1 MPEIIFITVVIAS
14 MLFIGVAW
22 ILALR
27 ESRLTA
33 TWIEQTGRRAFGP
46 SPLIRGDERAP
57 AARRRRAVE

>member
-22 ILALR
+22 IFALR

-33 TWIEQTGRRAFGP
+33 DWIEQTGRRTFGP
-46 SPLIRGDERAP
+46 TPMVRGEE
-57 AARRRRAVE
+57 RAVEGGTAQRR

>member
-33 TWIEQTGRRAFGP
+33 AWIEQMGRRTFGP
-46 SPLIRGDERAP
+46 TPMVRGEE
-57 AARRRRAVE
+57 RAVEGGTAQRR

>member
-33 TWIEQTGRRAFGP
+33 AWIEQTGRRTFGP
-46 SPLIRGDERAP
+46 TPMVRGEEH
-57 AARRRRAVE
+57 AVEGGTAQRR

>member
-22 ILALR
+22 IVALR

-33 TWIEQTGRRAFGP
+33 AWIEQTGRRTFGP

-57 AARRRRAVE
+57 DGQTMPRR